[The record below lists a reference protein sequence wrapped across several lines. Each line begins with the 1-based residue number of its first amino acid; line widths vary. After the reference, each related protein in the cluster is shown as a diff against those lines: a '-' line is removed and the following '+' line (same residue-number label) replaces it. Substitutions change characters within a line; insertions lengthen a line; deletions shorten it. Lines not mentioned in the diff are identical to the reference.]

1 MNDSSKAVPRGIRN
15 NNPLNIRIG
24 NAWVGEVVNPTDTE
38 FEQFT
43 NLYYGLRAGF
53 VLIRRYMER
62 YHLRTI
68 RDILSRWAPAS
79 ENNTGKYIEQ
89 VCYLTGLQADTL
101 LSFGDKSTMCRLVNA
116 MVHVECG
123 EGLPYEQIAAAYNM
137 VAALR

>member
-1 MNDSSKAVPRGIRN
+1 MNDSGKTLPRGFRN

-24 NAWVGEVVNPTDTE
+24 NAWIGEVVNPTDTQ

-43 NLYYGLRAGF
+43 EMVYGLRAGF

-68 RDILSRWAPAS
+68 REIVSRWAPAS
-79 ENNTGKYIEQ
+79 ENYTERYIEQ
-89 VCYLTGLQADTL
+89 VCCITGLQADTI

-123 EGLPYEQIAAAYNM
+123 EELPYEQIAAAYNM

>member
-1 MNDSSKAVPRGIRN
+1 MTDSYKTLPRGFRN

-24 NAWVGEVVNPTDTE
+24 NSWIGEVTNPTDTQ

-43 NLYYGLRAGF
+43 EMVYGLRAGF

-68 RDILSRWAPAS
+68 REIVSRWAPPI
-79 ENNTGKYIEQ
+79 ENYTENYIEQ
-89 VCYLTGLQADTL
+89 VCSLTGLQADTI
-101 LSFGDKSTMCRLVNA
+101 LSFGDKSTMCRLVSA
-116 MVHVECG
+116 MVQVECG

-137 VAALR
+137 VAAIR

>member
-1 MNDSSKAVPRGIRN
+1 MNKAGKTIPRGFRN

-24 NAWVGEVVNPTDTE
+24 NTWVGEVVNPTDTQ

-43 NLYYGLRAGF
+43 SMVYGLRAGF

-68 RDILSRWAPAS
+68 REIVYRWAPPT
-79 ENNTGKYIEQ
+79 ENYTGWYIDK
-89 VCYLTGLQADTL
+89 VCNITGMEADTIM
-101 LSFGDKSTMCRLVNA
+101 SFDDKSTMCKLVYA
-116 MVHVECG
+116 MVQVECG

>member
-1 MNDSSKAVPRGIRN
+1 MTDTYKTIPRGFRN

-24 NAWVGEVVNPTDTE
+24 NTWIGEVTNPTDTH

-43 NLYYGLRAGF
+43 DMVYGLRAGF

-68 RDILSRWAPAS
+68 REIVSRWAPPS
-79 ENNTGKYIEQ
+79 ENYTERYIDQ
-89 VCYLTGLQADTL
+89 VCCITGMQADTL
-101 LSFGDKSTMCRLVNA
+101 LSFGDKSAMCNLVCA

>member
-1 MNDSSKAVPRGIRN
+1 MNDTSKAVPRGIRN

-43 NLYYGLRAGF
+43 SMVYGLRAGF
-53 VLIRRYMER
+53 VLIHRYMER

-68 RDILSRWAPAS
+68 REIVSRWAPHS
-79 ENNTGKYIEQ
+79 ENSTEKYIHF
-89 VCYLTGLQADTL
+89 VSNLTGIQADTL

-123 EGLPYEQIAAAYNM
+123 EELPYEQIAAAYNM

>member
-1 MNDSSKAVPRGIRN
+1 MNKAGKTIPRGFRN

-24 NAWVGEVVNPTDTE
+24 NTWVGEVVNPTDTQ

-43 NLYYGLRAGF
+43 SMVYGLRAGF

-68 RDILSRWAPAS
+68 REIVYRWAPPT
-79 ENNTGKYIEQ
+79 ENYTGWYIDK
-89 VCYLTGLQADTL
+89 VCSITGLEADTL
-101 LSFGDKSTMCRLVNA
+101 LFFGDKSTMCKLVYA
-116 MVHVECG
+116 MVQVECG

>member
-1 MNDSSKAVPRGIRN
+1 MNDSGKAIPRGFRN

-24 NAWVGEVVNPTDTE
+24 NAWVGEVLHPTDTR

-43 NLYYGLRAGF
+43 SMYYGLRAGF

-68 RDILSRWAPAS
+68 REIVSRWAPAS
-79 ENNTGKYIEQ
+79 ENNTEKYIEQ
-89 VCYLTGLQADTL
+89 VCSFTGLQADSL
-101 LSFGDKSTMCRLVNA
+101 LSFGDKSTMCKLVYA
-116 MVHVECG
+116 MIKVECG